1 MAGRNQKTMAELS
14 ATTAEEGAGLA
25 SVPIKRKTWLTE
37 LKRSW
42 TWYLFLLPNLI
53 TFLIFNLFVW
63 GFLIFLS
70 FTSWDL
76 IGARALV
83 GLENYQRLLGDPV
96 FLIALENTTL
106 YTLMFVLPVA
116 AVSLGV
122 AMLANQPLRGM
133 YFFRAAYYL
142 PVVTSIAVLA
152 IIWRFA
158 LIPRADGPLNYL
170 LGLFNMPPQEW
181 LLNIRLALPSV
192 VGMQIWSTMG
202 YYMILLLA
210 GLQGVPEE
218 LYDAAKIDGAGN
230 WAQFRHVTL
239 PMLKTTT
246 IFIVM
251 IATIGAFQMFGAVY
265 ILTGGGPVHATT
277 TIVYYVWQ
285 SAFSRYRMGYAASMS
300 MILFI
305 LIFVVAMIQRKY
317 LNWSEDLY

>member
-1 MAGRNQKTMAELS
+1 MAELS
-14 ATTAEEGAGLA
+14 ATTVEDEARAA
-25 SVPIKRKTWLTE
+25 SVPSKRSTWLAT

-42 TWYLFLLPNLI
+42 TWYLFLLPNLAM
-53 TFLIFNLFVW
+53 FLVFNLFVW

-70 FTSWDL
+70 FNSWDL
-76 IGARALV
+76 IGARRLV
-83 GLENYQRLLGDPV
+83 GLENYQRLLSDPV
-96 FLIALENTTL
+96 FHIALRNTTL
-106 YTLMFVLPVA
+106 YAIMFVFPVA

-152 IIWRFA
+152 MIWRFA

-170 LGLFNMPPQEW
+170 LGLVGIPPQEW

-202 YYMILLLA
+202 YYMILWLA
-210 GLQGVPEE
+210 GLQGIPEE

-239 PMLKTTT
+239 PMLKSTTV
-246 IFIVM
+246 FIIM

-277 TIVYYVWQ
+277 TVVYYVWQ

-300 MILFI
+300 LV
-305 LIFVVAMIQRKY
+305 LFVVIFAVALLQRKY
-317 LNWSEDLY
+317 LNWSEELY